1 MKNII
6 SLILLLLISSNVFSQ
21 KWRDSLMVA
30 RNSYKMGDYSKA
42 LRYYQSA
49 QKNAPKELDFSD
61 EIAQSAYKSDAF
73 EQAEKIYSAKRNKND
88 VNQAQ
93 TFHNIGNARMKQKNY
108 QGAID
113 SYKEALRKNSKDE
126 QTRYNLSEA
135 IRQLKNQQKK
145 NNDKKDQK
153 EDPKEDQKKDQNQPP
168 KDKKDNTGKKDN
180 PPPNDKKEE
189 EGNASK
195 LPEKTMD
202 KILDKLLK
210 QEEETKKKIRST
222 KGNEGESTSGKDW

>member
-1 MKNII
+1 MKNIL
-6 SLILLLLISSNVFSQ
+6 SFILLLLISSNVISQ

-73 EQAEKIYSAKRNKND
+73 EQAEKIYSAKSNKND

-93 TFHNIGNARMKQKNY
+93 TLHNIGNARMKQKNY

-145 NNDKKDQK
+145 NDDKK
-153 EDPKEDQKKDQNQPP
+153 DPKEDQKKDQNQPP

-189 EGNASK
+189 EGNTSK
-195 LPEKTMD
+195 LPKKTMD

>member
-1 MKNII
+1 MKNIL
-6 SLILLLLISSNVFSQ
+6 SLILLLLISSNVISQ

-73 EQAEKIYSAKRNKND
+73 EQAEKIYSAKSNKND

-93 TFHNIGNARMKQKNY
+93 RFHNIGNARMKQKNY

-145 NNDKKDQK
+145 NDDKK
-153 EDPKEDQKKDQNQPP
+153 DPKEDQKKDQNQPP

-180 PPPNDKKEE
+180 PAPNDKKEE
-189 EGNASK
+189 EGNTSK
-195 LPEKTMD
+195 LPKKTMD

-222 KGNEGESTSGKDW
+222 KGNEGEATSGKDW

>member
-1 MKNII
+1 MKNIL
-6 SLILLLLISSNVFSQ
+6 SLVLLLLISSNVISQ

-49 QKNAPKELDFSD
+49 QKNAPKALDFSD

-73 EQAEKIYSAKRNKND
+73 EQAEKIYSAKSNKND
-88 VNQAQ
+88 INQTQ

-108 QGAID
+108 HGAID

-145 NNDKKDQK
+145 NDDKK
-153 EDPKEDQKKDQNQPP
+153 DPKEDQKKDQNQPP

-180 PPPNDKKEE
+180 PAPNDKKEE
-189 EGNASK
+189 EGNTSK
-195 LPEKTMD
+195 LPKKTMD

-222 KGNEGESTSGKDW
+222 KGNEGESASGKDW

>member
-1 MKNII
+1 MKNIL
-6 SLILLLLISSNVFSQ
+6 SFILLLLISSNVISQ

-73 EQAEKIYSAKRNKND
+73 EQAEKIYSAKSNKND

-93 TFHNIGNARMKQKNY
+93 TLHNIGNARMKQKNY

-145 NNDKKDQK
+145 NDDKK
-153 EDPKEDQKKDQNQPP
+153 DPKEDQKKDQNQPP

-180 PPPNDKKEE
+180 PPPTYKKEE
-189 EGNASK
+189 EGNTSK
-195 LPEKTMD
+195 LPKKTMD

>member
-1 MKNII
+1 MKNIL
-6 SLILLLLISSNVFSQ
+6 SLILLLLISSNVISQ

-73 EQAEKIYSAKRNKND
+73 EQAEKIYSAKSNKND

-126 QTRYNLSEA
+126 QTRYNLSEE
-135 IRQLKNQQKK
+135 IRQLKNQEKK
-145 NNDKKDQK
+145 NDDKK
-153 EDPKEDQKKDQNQPP
+153 DPKEDQKKDQNQPP

-180 PPPNDKKEE
+180 PAPNDKKEK
-189 EGNASK
+189 EGNSSK
-195 LPEKTMD
+195 LPKKTMD

-222 KGNEGESTSGKDW
+222 KGNEGEATSGKDW